1 MEKTMTAE
9 AEILAKIYK
18 NVKMGVESVSK
29 LLPKVTDGEFKTKL
43 TDQLQGY
50 EGFASR
56 AKTMLCQK
64 GEEAKEETPMTKF
77 WTSVGIAMNTMIDAS
92 SSHIAEMMIEGST
105 MGITDTTKIINEY
118 EGDPNCKAA
127 VELAREVVKF
137 EQNNIEIMKK
147 YL

>member
-18 NVKMGVESVSK
+18 NVKMGAESVTK
-29 LLPKVTDGEFKTKL
+29 LLPKVADGEFKTKL
-43 TDQLQGY
+43 TEQLNGY
-50 EGFASR
+50 EEFASK
-56 AKTMLCQK
+56 AKTLLCQK
-64 GEEAKEETPMTKF
+64 GEVAKEETPMTKF
-77 WTSVGIAMNTMIDAS
+77 WTRVGIAMNTMIDAS

-118 EGDPNCKAA
+118 ENQPDCEAA
-127 VELAREVVKF
+127 VDLARDIVRF

>member
-1 MEKTMTAE
+1 MEKTMTGE

-18 NVKMGVESVSK
+18 NMKMGVESVSK
-29 LLPKVTDGEFKTKL
+29 LMPKVSDSELKAKL
-43 TDQLQGY
+43 TEQLSGY
-50 EGFASR
+50 DSFASK
-56 AKTMLCQK
+56 AKVALCQL

-77 WTSVGIAMNTMIDAS
+77 WASMGIAMNTIIDTS

-105 MGITDTTKIINEY
+105 MGITDTTKLLNEY
-118 EGDPNCKAA
+118 KGKGECEGAIK
-127 VELAREVVKF
+127 LAEEIIKF